1 MSRFSA
7 VVDGLERLNG
17 IMRLNGA
24 FWMAIDNIKKRSYSC
39 AIAVWCVCEGTGLHL
54 GNIKSGIEEILMTV
68 IHHPVTG
75 PDMPKTLG
83 PYSQAVRAGDF
94 LYVAGQPGL
103 DPMTGALAG
112 ESFEA
117 QASQAFENLSTVLR
131 AAGSGLQHVV
141 KTTIF
146 MADAGAFPKMNELY
160 REYFPHNP
168 PVRSTPIVQLPRGLL
183 ISIECVAVVA
193 E

>member
-1 MSRFSA
+1 
-7 VVDGLERLNG
+7 
-17 IMRLNGA
+17 
-24 FWMAIDNIKKRSYSC
+24 
-39 AIAVWCVCEGTGLHL
+39 
-54 GNIKSGIEEILMTV
+54 MTLS
-68 IHHPVTG
+68 HHPVTG
-75 PDMPKTLG
+75 ADMPKALG

-103 DPMTGALAG
+103 DPKTGALAG
-112 ESFEA
+112 EGFEA
-117 QASQAFENLSTVLR
+117 QARQAFENLSTVLR
-131 AAGSGLQHVV
+131 AAGSSLQHVV

-160 REYFPHNP
+160 GEYFPHNP

>member
-1 MSRFSA
+1 
-7 VVDGLERLNG
+7 
-17 IMRLNGA
+17 
-24 FWMAIDNIKKRSYSC
+24 
-39 AIAVWCVCEGTGLHL
+39 
-54 GNIKSGIEEILMTV
+54 MTLS
-68 IHHPVTG
+68 HHPVTG
-75 PDMPKTLG
+75 ADMPKALG

-103 DPMTGALAG
+103 DPKTGALAG
-112 ESFEA
+112 EGFEA
-117 QASQAFENLSTVLR
+117 QARQAFENPSTVLR

-160 REYFPHNP
+160 GEYFPHNP